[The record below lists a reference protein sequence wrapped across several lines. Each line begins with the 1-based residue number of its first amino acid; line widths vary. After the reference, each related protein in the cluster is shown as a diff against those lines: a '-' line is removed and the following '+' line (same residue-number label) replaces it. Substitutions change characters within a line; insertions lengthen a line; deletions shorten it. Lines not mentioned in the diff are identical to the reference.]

1 MSAMPRVSYK
11 YHISEKDKVIA
22 LGNGIAL
29 STVYARLRQGWDKER
44 AISEPPRKLKISEM
58 KRNEWGEFQS
68 DRKRGKA
75 RTIYMPE
82 ELDQKL
88 DRAIATSG
96 KSQSAYIADLV
107 EAHLKK
113 FRSQSAAS

>member
-11 YHISEKDKVIA
+11 YHLTKEDKAIA
-22 LGNGIAL
+22 ESNGIAL

-44 AISEPPRKLKISEM
+44 AISSPPKKLKLSEM
-58 KRNEWGEFQS
+58 KRNEWGEIQS

-88 DRAIATSG
+88 DRVIANSG
-96 KSQSAYIADLV
+96 KSQSAYIAALV

-113 FRSQSAAS
+113 IRSQSAAS